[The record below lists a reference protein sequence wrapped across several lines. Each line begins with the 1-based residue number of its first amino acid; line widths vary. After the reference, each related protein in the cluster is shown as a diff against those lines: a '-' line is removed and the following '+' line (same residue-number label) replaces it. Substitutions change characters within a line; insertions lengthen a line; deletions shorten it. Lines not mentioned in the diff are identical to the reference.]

1 MRGRLVLSNWLVDR
15 VGREIRARMT
25 MNNILQSLAL
35 VQLEA
40 TLTSVANTKVASL
53 LYKVTHHEYLSHA
66 NSMRLHSNHR
76 AYLTS
81 LASHQTNAR
90 MYNKVNST
98 EAPTTPQKLFQHS
111 THNCIKKQRATTDK
125 CL

>member
-1 MRGRLVLSNWLVDR
+1 MKGRLALSNWLVDK

-53 LYKVTHHEYLSHA
+53 LY
-66 NSMRLHSNHR
+66 
-76 AYLTS
+76 
-81 LASHQTNAR
+81 
-90 MYNKVNST
+90 
-98 EAPTTPQKLFQHS
+98 
-111 THNCIKKQRATTDK
+111 
-125 CL
+125 